1 MRERPVSPFREELGR
16 GTARLIITA
25 LGLVVA
31 LGGYIGVQYL
41 ADALDHLDEKR
52 SKNP

>member
-1 MRERPVSPFREELGR
+1 MIKPLSPFREELDR
-16 GTARLIITA
+16 GTARLIVTA

-31 LGGYIGVQYL
+31 LGGYIGVHYL

-52 SKNP
+52 SKNS